1 MKKRIR
7 EMAIGCVLLAGI
19 ACLDGLSIG
28 GILIGEAW
36 AKIGKPGIGRVGK
49 PGIPMGAAVV
59 AHRTKRRVIRLTA
72 IYAAT
77 LPEGCQTVVIE
88 GTTLYQ
94 CDGTYYQATGDQYV
108 VVEVD

>member
-1 MKKRIR
+1 MKKITR
-7 EMAIGCVLLAGI
+7 EIAIGCVLLASVVF
-19 ACLDGLSIG
+19 LDGLFSG
-28 GILIGEAW
+28 GIFIGETW
-36 AKIGKPGIGRVGK
+36 AIIGKPGIGRVGK
-49 PGIPMGAAVV
+49 PGIPVV
-59 AHRTKRRVIRLTA
+59 AVAAHRNKRRVIRLTA

-94 CDGTYYQATGDQYV
+94 CGGTYYQAAGDQYV